1 MVKNKIVIS
10 LIFILSIFV
19 FGCNKQDSTELNTSQ
34 FELIEEKK
42 ELLDEKEVFLKEKEE
57 SLKEL
62 EAKLDELEAELA
74 ELEEKEQKSEQIYE
88 PIKNDNSVN
97 NDGEMI
103 HQEVPSVAEN
113 YNEEDIIEGYD
124 IPNHN
129 YGIRNVSIY
138 EGVANYAPDMYY
150 PITVDIKIYI
160 TPIGQNSVE
169 RIGGTY
175 TVDYGTTVLEALHA
189 AFGVGVEDG
198 KITEIGGIKASD
210 LGYEEFYAEWTSVY
224 RVTEVN
230 MSGYILQPDDS
241 IAIYKK

>member
-1 MVKNKIVIS
+1 MLFRS
-10 LIFILSIFV
+10 D
-19 FGCNKQDSTELNTSQ
+19 QR
-34 FELIEEKK
+34 
-42 ELLDEKEVFLKEKEE
+42 
-57 SLKEL
+57 
-62 EAKLDELEAELA
+62 EAL
-74 ELEEKEQKSEQIYE
+74 LEEKEARLEEKEKEIDKRTKKLEEESNLENETTEI
-88 PIKNDNSVN
+88 DNTDNN
-97 NDGEMI
+97 NDEMI
-103 HQEVPSVAEN
+103 YQETPTVTEEYIVEDYDVPE
-113 YNEEDIIEGYD
+113 Y
-124 IPNHN
+124 N

-210 LGYEEFYAEWTSVY
+210 LGYKEFIAEWSSVSL
-224 RVTEVN
+224 VKEVN
-230 MSGYILQPDDS
+230 MSGHILQPDDS